1 MTQELKHDIKKIDIG
16 LNMTDWAK
24 YATKPEEEDE
34 VAMVPFWLF
43 EAVRL
48 IREKYTKR
56 LALAVGV
63 LAVALIVAIV
73 WR

>member
-1 MTQELKHDIKKIDIG
+1 MMDEIRKIDIG

-48 IREKYTKR
+48 IREKYIKR
-56 LALAVGV
+56 LGMAVAV

>member
-24 YATKPEEEDE
+24 YATKPDDE

>member
-24 YATKPEEEDE
+24 YATKPEE

>member
-1 MTQELKHDIKKIDIG
+1 MKDDIKKIDIG

-24 YATKPEEEDE
+24 YATKPKKEDE

-48 IREKYTKR
+48 IREKYIKR